1 MASFTA
7 PNYRALSGL
16 CGVLRIVTQAV
27 GLGYR
32 ISAPAGLKS
41 RCDSATSSLALRVSD
56 ENGPANSLRCIELR
70 NCSKSLPDVLTVAT
84 MFVNN

>member
-32 ISAPAGLKS
+32 ISAPAGLNPRGEK
-41 RCDSATSSLALRVSD
+41 RNSLAGTS
-56 ENGPANSLRCIELR
+56 G
-70 NCSKSLPDVLTVAT
+70 
-84 MFVNN
+84 